1 MAKISPIDFI
11 KGISGKFGGGKS
23 KEYFAT
29 NKSCYNIHFAKKL
42 NLYHVKSICLIT
54 YTLHSLT
61 TI

>member
-11 KGISGKFGGGKS
+11 KGTSGKFGGGKS

-29 NKSCYNIHFAKKL
+29 NKSSYNILFAKKL

-54 YTLHSLT
+54 
-61 TI
+61 

>member
-29 NKSCYNIHFAKKL
+29 NKSSYNILFAKKL
-42 NLYHVKSICLIT
+42 NLYPVKSICLIT